1 MEKHIQS
8 VHIDIE
14 NFWRLIVE
22 YDFWNDAGL
31 NDFTSN
37 QISNRRLLVII
48 RWLSKTDEQF
58 KKWQLIYWKRWL
70 KIVINKEDWGWIYKR

>member
-70 KIVINKEDWGWIYKR
+70 KIVINKEDWGLIY